1 MGDDLL
7 ILMKLLVF
15 IRSPL
20 LITSNG
26 LLFLWIIG
34 KFKIIF

>member
-1 MGDDLL
+1 MGGDLL
-7 ILMKLLVF
+7 ILIKFLVF

-20 LITSNG
+20 LITGNG